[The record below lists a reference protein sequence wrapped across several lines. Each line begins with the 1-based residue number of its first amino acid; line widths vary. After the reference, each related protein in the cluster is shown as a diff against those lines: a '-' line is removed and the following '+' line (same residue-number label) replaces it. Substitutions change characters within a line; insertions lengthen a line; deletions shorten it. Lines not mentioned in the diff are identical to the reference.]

1 MRSAASSLALLAAL
15 MVALPAAA
23 QAPQP
28 FNMGSEQGDLPAQ
41 PDVFAPSQPS
51 APMPQGYVAPLQIQ
65 PSGEVAQPMPP
76 MPNAAQTPRFTVPTM
91 VPSIRGPASAGGVD
105 VPSIPIAPVAPPAAA
120 SAIQVAPAAA
130 AASTPA
136 VGEAPQVLT
145 AATAA
150 PAGGEL
156 VRYII
161 PQRTLRLAGENDQRS
176 WSVFLTANEAAQ
188 QAELSVAY
196 KNAIVVMPE
205 ASRLRVVINN
215 AVVLETPLS
224 SSDDFKTVSMALPAG
239 LLRAGGNVLRMQ
251 AFQRHRTDCS
261 VQSTYELWT
270 DIDPTKTQ
278 ISFEGGGTNSLLQ
291 SLQDLPAVGYGPDG
305 ITRIHIVA
313 PATAQ
318 GAAIENVLKLSQA
331 IGVLGAYPNPDVQV
345 LDRPPAEDAPGTL
358 TVLLGTGADINPLIS
373 APIAAAATQPVVNFL
388 QEPAIG
394 ANVLAITGAN
404 WGQVG
409 AAVEAIAAQADR
421 PVNTPRNTLN
431 TAAWLSP
438 DVRLFTGPESVTL
451 ASLGVTTQQ
460 FSGRRFRTYFSVA
473 VPSDFYAEAYGE
485 AIVLLDAAYTSEVQP
500 ASHIDLYVNG
510 QIAATTRIVNRTGGI
525 FRHLPVQ
532 IPFRHFRPGVNTIMI
547 EAVLNT
553 TADAACAPGGSI
565 AGSDRFVLFDTSE
578 FSMPQFARIARRPNL
593 AALAGTGAP
602 YNTSPSASSIVLG
615 RNDAETISA
624 AATFVNRLASQ
635 AGRVVPLALT
645 APASVGDQNAIFV
658 GVASQFTDGMLSR
671 LGIAESV
678 RVNWRPEL
686 NVAPNDAG
694 AGASVTLPGTNLPD
708 TTVAPNGQPESTDA
722 VFDRWRT
729 ALSGGGGWRGQVSSF
744 EDWMKRNFDISFSAL
759 RIGPAQEVAFEP
771 KARST
776 LLLAQAVSPGGGGT
790 WTMMTAPSPSDLA
803 EGARAIAAIETWSE
817 IRGQFSWFS
826 PQTGRLENQPVANYQ
841 FVVTQPLSIQ
851 NLRLIAA
858 NWFSSNIVFYAFCLI
873 GLCFVLG
880 IITSGLLFR
889 LGRPS

>member
-1 MRSAASSLALLAAL
+1 MKSTASSLAFVMAL
-15 MVALPAAA
+15 MVAVPAVA
-23 QAPQP
+23 QAPKP
-28 FNMGSEQGDLPAQ
+28 FDMGSEQGEVPAQ
-41 PDVFAPSQPS
+41 SDVFAPTLQS

-65 PSGEVAQPMPP
+65 PSGEVAQPMPS
-76 MPNAAQTPRFTVPTM
+76 MPGATQPPRFTVPSM
-91 VPSIRGPASAGGVD
+91 VPSIRGPSTAGGVD
-105 VPSIPIAPVAPPAAA
+105 VPSIPITPAAPPPAAN
-120 SAIQVAPAAA
+120 AIQVAPAAPSASAPAPAGTPDA
-130 AASTPA
+130 AP
-136 VGEAPQVLT
+136 
-145 AATAA
+145 AATAK
-150 PAGGEL
+150 PASVDL
-156 VRYII
+156 VRYIV
-161 PQRTLRLAGENDQRS
+161 PQKTLRLAGENDQRS

-270 DIDPTKTQ
+270 DIDPSKTHLTFQ
-278 ISFEGGGTNSLLQ
+278 NDGSASLLQ

-305 ITRIHIVA
+305 VTRIRIVA

-331 IGVLGAYPNPDVQV
+331 MGVLGAYPNPAVQV
-345 LDRPPAEDAPGTL
+345 LDRPEAEDAPGTL
-358 TVLLGTGADINPLIS
+358 TVLLGTAADINPMLS
-373 APIAAAATQPVVNFL
+373 APLAAAATQPIVNFL
-388 QEPAIG
+388 QEPSIG
-394 ANVLAITGAN
+394 TNVLAITGAN

-409 AAVEAIAAQADR
+409 AAVDAIAAQADR

-438 DVRLFTGPESVTL
+438 DVRLFTGSESVSL

-460 FSGRRFRTYFSVA
+460 FSGRRFRAYFSVA
-473 VPSDFYAEAYGE
+473 VPSDFYADAYGE
-485 AIVLLDAAYTSEVQP
+485 AIILLDAAYTSEVQP

-532 IPFRHFRPGVNTIMI
+532 MPFRHFRPGVNTIMI

-553 TADAACAPGGSI
+553 AADAACAPGGSI

-593 AALAGTGAP
+593 GALAGTGAP
-602 YNTSPSASSIVLG
+602 YNTAPSASSIVLG
-615 RNDAETISA
+615 RSDAETVSA
-624 AATFVNRLASQ
+624 AATFVNRLATQ

-645 APASVGDQNAIFV
+645 APASVGDENAIFV

-678 RVNWRPEL
+678 RVNWRSEL
-686 NVAPNDAG
+686 NIPSGDVG
-694 AGASVTLPGTNLPD
+694 GGGTVTLPGTNLPD
-708 TTVAPNGQPESTDA
+708 TTVAPDGQAESTDA

-776 LLLAQAVSPGGGGT
+776 LLIAQAVSPGGGGT

-803 EGARAIAAIETWSE
+803 EGATAIAAIETWSE